1 MKRLL
6 QLLAAIVLLGA
17 VAAPASACRLTSA
30 LSSFVYSLSD
40 DCRKGDALVVRASS
54 NEFLRALA
62 ARLCDA
68 DKATTFNE
76 HVDISHPPELRC
88 TYLGYDKDK
97 GRKLLGYELVVPQA
111 TAVRSSD
118 PAPRMETAP
127 SAPAP
132 AVQPAPN
139 APSSSDSSALQ
150 ARKDLTAIGLS
161 YSSQQ
166 QFVDAVRRNDTL
178 AVQLYLRGD
187 AIDVNAADARGE
199 TPLLVAATLGTRGAA
214 MVKLLRA
221 AGAK

>member
-76 HVDISHPPELRC
+76 HVD
-88 TYLGYDKDK
+88 LGYDKDK